1 MNFGNILIIG
11 DSYSTFEGFVPEGYA
26 IYYSSSGGDTD
37 VRKMEET
44 WWHQVISQTDSNLV
58 LNNSWSGSTI
68 CYTGYENR
76 DCSKDSSFIFR
87 FNQLKEK
94 GFFKENKIDTVFIFG
109 GTNDSWSN
117 APLGEPLLSD
127 WKREDLYKVL
137 PAIGNLAYIL
147 RETLPDS
154 KIVWLINT
162 EIKEQIGEVIKKAC
176 ELFGEEYVAFKYIDK
191 IAGHPTI
198 KGMKDIKE
206 QILEK
211 LK

>member
-44 WWHQVISQTDSNLV
+44 WWHQVISQTDS
-58 LNNSWSGSTI
+58 
-68 CYTGYENR
+68 
-76 DCSKDSSFIFR
+76 
-87 FNQLKEK
+87 
-94 GFFKENKIDTVFIFG
+94 
-109 GTNDSWSN
+109 
-117 APLGEPLLSD
+117 
-127 WKREDLYKVL
+127 
-137 PAIGNLAYIL
+137 
-147 RETLPDS
+147 

-162 EIKEQIGEVIKKAC
+162 EIKEQIGEAIKKAC

-191 IAGHPTI
+191 IAGHPTV

-206 QILEK
+206 QILEN